1 MSLAESI
8 LLALTSLRSNKMR
21 ALLTLLGVIIG
32 IASVIGILT
41 IGKALQDQTL
51 NSLESLGAN
60 DLSAQVEERPDE
72 DSPEPDMFAFSGA
85 ANSSGN
91 LIPEETVYTLR
102 DRFAGSITGISVG
115 GMGTQGT
122 LIGDTADLK
131 SDLLG
136 VNEDYMW
143 MNGVEMNYGRAI
155 TQDDVAAQR
164 PVAVI
169 APDTFNTLFDANPN
183 LALGSEVAFEL
194 NGQETFL
201 RVIGVYKEAA
211 AGGLVG
217 SMPTVN
223 TYTPYTVANDITH
236 TEDGFNTLS
245 IRAAQGV
252 DQDSLKGS
260 LQTYFDALYANNDSH
275 HVAML
280 DFRKQIEEFN
290 TILGAMS
297 LGISAIGGISLLVGG
312 IGVMNIMLVSV
323 TERTR
328 EIGVR
333 KALGARRRDIRLQ
346 FVVEAMIIC
355 FIGGILGVFLGG
367 ILGLIMSSAIGYI
380 SLPPLSGIVI
390 ALVFSMAIGLFFGYY
405 PANKAAKLDPIDALR
420 YE

>member
-1 MSLAESI
+1 M
-8 LLALTSLRSNKMR
+8 
-21 ALLTLLGVIIG
+21 
-32 IASVIGILT
+32 
-41 IGKALQDQTL
+41 
-51 NSLESLGAN
+51 
-60 DLSAQVEERPDE
+60 
-72 DSPEPDMFAFSGA
+72 
-85 ANSSGN
+85 
-91 LIPEETVYTLR
+91 
-102 DRFAGSITGISVG
+102 
-115 GMGTQGT
+115 
-122 LIGDTADLK
+122 
-131 SDLLG
+131 
-136 VNEDYMW
+136 
-143 MNGVEMNYGRAI
+143 
-155 TQDDVAAQR
+155 
-164 PVAVI
+164 
-169 APDTFNTLFDANPN
+169 
-183 LALGSEVAFEL
+183 GSEVAFEL

-217 SMPTVN
+217 SMPTVH

-323 TERTR
+323 TERTP

-355 FIGGILGVFLGG
+355 FIGGILGVLLGG

>member
-91 LIPEETVYTLR
+91 LIPEETVDTLR

-194 NGQETFL
+194 NGQETF
-201 RVIGVYKEAA
+201 
-211 AGGLVG
+211 
-217 SMPTVN
+217 
-223 TYTPYTVANDITH
+223 
-236 TEDGFNTLS
+236 
-245 IRAAQGV
+245 
-252 DQDSLKGS
+252 
-260 LQTYFDALYANNDSH
+260 
-275 HVAML
+275 
-280 DFRKQIEEFN
+280 
-290 TILGAMS
+290 
-297 LGISAIGGISLLVGG
+297 
-312 IGVMNIMLVSV
+312 
-323 TERTR
+323 
-328 EIGVR
+328 
-333 KALGARRRDIRLQ
+333 
-346 FVVEAMIIC
+346 
-355 FIGGILGVFLGG
+355 
-367 ILGLIMSSAIGYI
+367 
-380 SLPPLSGIVI
+380 
-390 ALVFSMAIGLFFGYY
+390 
-405 PANKAAKLDPIDALR
+405 
-420 YE
+420 